1 MRQPWEQNPEAWKY
15 TPEEI
20 AQAEEVR
27 RRGDVGVRELGKAL
41 GRLRATMAAATVS
54 LQRFS
59 DVVMVE
65 KLTRATPGEETP
77 PYTPPT

>member
-1 MRQPWEQNPEAWKY
+1 MRQPWEQNSEAWKY

-27 RRGDVGVRELGKAL
+27 RRTEAGAQKLGKAFEKL
-41 GRLRATMAAATVS
+41 GAALASATVS

-65 KLTRATPGEETP
+65 ELTRATLGEES
-77 PYTPPT
+77 